1 MQPQQ
6 PVMQAAHGGL
16 AELHVPDHM
25 FQEHNMA
32 GGGIVAFDGG
42 GEVPR
47 FNGAYNNPLVGNPD
61 WKGAAPSYDPTAGL
75 YTDRAVIEGYR
86 MAYPRLAKKFREDP
100 NSLTAGE
107 LKVIQTLQQRGEVP
121 MLTTAP
127 GANPFEV
134 SKRLAAAPDNAPPAQ
149 APGITQPR
157 QTTDLAGLASMVTD
171 LPSASGAAPAGPAAP
186 TAPGLPSIN
195 TKLPNAL
202 QGLQVPEAAKLD
214 TSFIPEEKS
223 LSGIEALRKQ
233 AYESA
238 GVSEKPMTDYI
249 ESLKKE
255 KEGFKKNKD
264 DAFNDALIDFGTRM
278 LSGRGAN
285 LLDIAGKS
293 LNPAAEK
300 YSQKLD
306 KLKEQE
312 HDLNKQEFAA
322 ADALNRYRQTGA
334 ESDLKEYREAD
345 KDRRVAQRDFAK
357 TNAQFADTHA
367 GRQFQYDTAVMQ
379 ENGQN
384 ARASLSAKLQEAG
397 LKIQSFSAETQR
409 LALDKPTEASFL
421 IDRVKQLYP
430 NDPQKQIDAFSKA
443 LADTKPSGDNTLR
456 ASIGKDYSR
465 TLAEMKLTNK
475 EYSDALKNK
484 DTKTIQ
490 RIEDEVYQKIL
501 RGYNI
506 GSQNVQGTYNPKTEK
521 VE

>member
-1 MQPQQ
+1 
-6 PVMQAAHGGL
+6 
-16 AELHVPDHM
+16 
-25 FQEHNMA
+25 
-32 GGGIVAFDGG
+32 
-42 GEVPR
+42 
-47 FNGAYNNPLVGNPD
+47 
-61 WKGAAPSYDPTAGL
+61 
-75 YTDRAVIEGYR
+75 
-86 MAYPRLAKKFREDP
+86 
-100 NSLTAGE
+100 
-107 LKVIQTLQQRGEVP
+107 
-121 MLTTAP
+121 
-127 GANPFEV
+127 
-134 SKRLAAAPDNAPPAQ
+134 
-149 APGITQPR
+149 
-157 QTTDLAGLASMVTD
+157 
-171 LPSASGAAPAGPAAP
+171 
-186 TAPGLPSIN
+186 LPSIN

-214 TSFIPEEKS
+214 ASFIPEEKS

-357 TNAQFADTHA
+357 TNAQFVDTHA

-409 LALDKPTEASFL
+409 LALAKPTEASFL
-421 IDRVKQLYP
+421 IDRVTQLYP
-430 NDPQKQIDAFSKA
+430 NDPQKQVDAFTKA
-443 LADTKPSGDNTLR
+443 LADTKPSRDSTLH
-456 ASIGKDYSR
+456 AAIGKDYSR
-465 TLAEMKLTNK
+465 TLAEMKLTDK
-475 EYSDALKNK
+475 EYRDALKNK

-490 RIEDEVYQKIL
+490 RIEQEAYQKIL
-501 RGYNI
+501 RGYNL
-506 GSQNVQGTYNPKTEK
+506 GSQDVGGTYNPQTGKIE
-521 VE
+521 